1 MYKYWQ
7 QIDKVINK
15 TLVLEPQKRR
25 SFLEKAFNGE
35 PDILEEA
42 IDYLSFIERAE
53 TEQFLE
59 SDLMSQSFLADEI
72 SSIVNRKETIKH
84 IIGKQIGPYI
94 IRRLIGEGGM
104 GAVYLAER
112 AEGGFEQKVA
122 IKFMRGGFYSLYLRE
137 RFNSEK
143 QILSK
148 LNHPNIA
155 RLLDGGITDEG
166 SPYFIMEYVDGK
178 PVDVYCRENNLDL
191 NERLTLFLQI
201 CRAVQ
206 YAHSKLIIHRDLK
219 PENIYI
225 TQDGEVKVMDFGI
238 AKLLTPDADDELA
251 VRTREGHIVAS
262 FEFAAP
268 EQVGAGQPSVETDVY
283 GLGALLY
290 LLCTEEQPF
299 QFKNQSISEI
309 ETVICSEPPPNPR
322 NHCKDRI
329 GAISKDLEAIILK
342 TMRKEPEQR
351 YESVLH
357 LREEIERHQ
366 EGFPVQA
373 RKGTI
378 RYKTVKFLKRN
389 KSELAVSAFF
399 IIAAISFT
407 MYHVQQLTEER
418 NISQMEAEKAQAEA
432 EKARAVTGYL
442 TGIFEQASPY
452 NQPNAEITAREILDL
467 GIGFIQDEVIDQPE
481 IRSSLLATVGGI
493 YQVLGT
499 LEKSETLLL
508 EALELEKSFN
518 DDGQGDGYGLGVVHH
533 NLGDLK
539 TSQGDY
545 SAAIDHYNTATK
557 IFDQLDLP
565 DLKAG
570 SILGRGWSE
579 YRLANYEQADS
590 LYQLALSLNR
600 ELHGENSIQTAKNL
614 QYIAW
619 LEHDYGNYQ
628 RSDSLFNHILTVRR
642 DHYIDDHP
650 YIATTL
656 HSLGWIKYQL
666 GDYEVAAS
674 LYDEA
679 IAMRKK
685 LFDDNPHADLAWS
698 INNLGLVRQAQR
710 NYDEG
715 EILFSAALQM
725 RQEVLPADHPHISQS
740 LGNLGSIYFYKENY
754 DEAISTF
761 REVVDIQR
769 NILGTDHPDLA
780 MYINNL
786 ATVLS
791 KAGRP
796 DQSISYYEK
805 AIDIQEK
812 HFSRSHPSTLQM
824 RSNLADAYE
833 KLMRYSEAEIVRIEN
848 FEASRKEFGIDDPQ
862 TQRLLEHLIHLYDE
876 WGIAEKQEK
885 YRRLLADISEN

>member
-25 SFLEKAFNGE
+25 SFLEKTFNGE

-72 SSIVNRKETIKH
+72 SSIVNRQETIKH
-84 IIGKQIGPYI
+84 IIGKQIGPYV

-148 LNHPNIA
+148 LNHLNVA

-178 PVDVYCRENNLDL
+178 PVDVYCRKNNLNL
-191 NERLTLFLQI
+191 HERLTLFLQI

-225 TQDGEVKVMDFGI
+225 APDSEVKVMDFGI
-238 AKLLTPDADDELA
+238 AKLLTPDVDDELA
-251 VRTREGHIVAS
+251 VRTREGQIIAS

-268 EQVGAGQPSVETDVY
+268 EQVGAGLPSVETDVY

-290 LLCTEEQPF
+290 LLCTEEHPF

-342 TMRKEPEQR
+342 TLRKEPERR
-351 YESVLH
+351 YESVLS
-357 LREEIERHQ
+357 LREDIERYQ
-366 EGFPVQA
+366 KGFPVQA
-373 RKGTI
+373 RKGTL

-389 KSELAVSAFF
+389 KSV
-399 IIAAISFT
+399 ITTAAIFFVIIVSFT
-407 MYHVQQLTEER
+407 AYHIHELTREKS
-418 NISQMEAEKAQAEA
+418 ISQAEA

-442 TGIFEQASPY
+442 TDRKKQASPY
-452 NQPNAEITAREILDL
+452 NQSNSEITAREILDL
-467 GIGFIQDEVIDQPE
+467 GIGFIQNEVIDQPE

-499 LEKSETLLL
+499 LDKSETLLF

-518 DDGQGDGYGLGVVHH
+518 DDGQDDGYGLGVVHR

-600 ELHGENSIQTAKNL
+600 KLHGENSIQTAKNF

-619 LEHDYGNYQ
+619 LQHDYGNYLQ
-628 RSDSLFNHILTVRR
+628 SDSLFTHILTIRR
-642 DHYIDDHP
+642 DHYNDDHP
-650 YIATTL
+650 DIATTL

-666 GDYEVAAS
+666 REYEEAAS
-674 LYDEA
+674 LYEEA
-679 IAMRKK
+679 IAIRKK

-725 RQEVLPADHPHISQS
+725 RQDVLPADHPHISQS

-761 REVVDIQR
+761 RKVVDIQR
-769 NILGTDHPDLA
+769 DILGTDHPDLA

-796 DQSISYYEK
+796 DQSISYYEE
-805 AIDIQEK
+805 AIDIQK
-812 HFSRSHPSTLQM
+812 THFSRSHPSTLQIG
-824 RSNLADAYE
+824 SNLADAYE
-833 KLMRYSEAEIVRIEN
+833 KLKRYSEAEIVRIKN
-848 FEASRKEFGIDDPQ
+848 FEALRKEFGIDDPQ
-862 TQRLLEHLIHLYDE
+862 TQRHLEHLIHLFDE
-876 WGIAEKQEK
+876 WGRAEKQEK
-885 YRRLLADISEN
+885 YRRLLAGISEN